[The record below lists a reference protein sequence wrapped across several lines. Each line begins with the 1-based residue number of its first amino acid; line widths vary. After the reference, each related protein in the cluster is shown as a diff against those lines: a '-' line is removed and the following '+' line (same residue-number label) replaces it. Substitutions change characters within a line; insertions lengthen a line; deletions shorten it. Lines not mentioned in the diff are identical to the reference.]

1 MGVYVAL
8 LRGLNVSKGN
18 RISMRDLVP
27 LFEEAGCERVKS
39 YVQSGNIVFR
49 LDEAKIA
56 GLPDVVESWIAE
68 RFGVRTWIVLRD
80 IQAMRATVDSNPYED
95 LNAPPTSVAV
105 AFRRKQEAPVE
116 FTFAGDLSAIP
127 DRIEVRGNDCYLYLP
142 NGFSG
147 SKFPPNFFSKDL
159 GETTTRNWRTVTKLL
174 DMMEEIADI
183 ET

>member
-8 LRGLNVSKGN
+8 MRGLNVGKGN

-27 LFEEAGCERVKS
+27 LFEEAGCDRVKS

-49 LDEAKIA
+49 LDDGEIER
-56 GLPDVVESWIAE
+56 LPEVVEGWIVK

-80 IQAMRATVDSNPYED
+80 IDAMRITVANNPFAE

-105 AFRRKQEAPVE
+105 AFRRKQEAPLDIQ
-116 FTFAGDLSAIP
+116 FAGDLGAIP
-127 DRIEVRGNDCYLYLP
+127 DRVEVRGNDCYLYLP

-147 SKFPPNFFSKDL
+147 SKFPPKFFSKNL

-174 DMMEEIADI
+174 DMMEEIA
-183 ET
+183 